1 MQGITSLMSPDD
13 KEWFQVYG
21 KASLPTS
28 WQHLHPD
35 FRINLHSGRRTKDLI
50 DKTIGQ
56 LRRHNQ
62 TPNKVI
68 QQTLSANPKGWT
80 DILDAMSSTFYLKG
94 EGASTEDDTKWVL
107 GMLCRQWFG
116 NNGQLD
122 KDIGDKFFGD
132 IRTYLNDNPHNKDLD
147 QVLGLKAWRREHK
160 SPITIPDYVFRVMRL
175 VIFGDD
181 RRDLQDKQEPIVLD
195 KACKIVH
202 EELCDKWEEE
212 GGYITKKVRGKKKEV
227 SIINEDWKNLKKG
240 EYSGWIEA
248 NLDGVTIP
256 VTSKVTIEKTF
267 NKFKYHALN
276 EYMFHYA
283 IIMRNPH
290 FLEGEPKKLIASKYW
305 KIQLPERLE
314 VLSSPNE
321 DQECSESNQEVC
333 VHTS

>member
-35 FRINLHSGRRTKDLI
+35 FRINFHSGRRTKDLL

-80 DILDAMSSTFYLKG
+80 DILDAMSSTFYLKS
-94 EGASTEDDTKWVL
+94 EGASTEDDIKWVL
-107 GMLCRQWFG
+107 GMLCRQWFK

-147 QVLGLKAWRREHK
+147 QVLGLKAWRREYK
-160 SPITIPDYVFRVMRL
+160 SPITIPDYVFRVMKL
-175 VIFGDD
+175 VIFGEHKKDYYGTGEDIEPFSLD
-181 RRDLQDKQEPIVLD
+181 R
-195 KACKIVH
+195 ACKIAH
-202 EELCDKWEEE
+202 EELCDKWEED

-227 SIINEDWKNLKKG
+227 AVIGEGKGQYEDWI
-240 EYSGWIEA
+240 YA
-248 NLDGVTIP
+248 RDGGITIP
-256 VTSKVTIEKTF
+256 VPSTVTIEKTF

-283 IIMRNPH
+283 IIMRDPH
-290 FLEGEPKKLIASKYW
+290 FLKGEPKKLIANKYW
-305 KIQLPERLE
+305 KIHLPERLE

-321 DQECSESNQEVC
+321 DQECSDSNQEVC
-333 VHTS
+333 VQTS